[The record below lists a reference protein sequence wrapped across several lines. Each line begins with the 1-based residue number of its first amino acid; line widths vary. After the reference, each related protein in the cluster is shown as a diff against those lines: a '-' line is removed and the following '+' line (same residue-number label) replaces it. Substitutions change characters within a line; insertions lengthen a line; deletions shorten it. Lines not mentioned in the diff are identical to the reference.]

1 MITKVILRNFKCF
14 KEEEF
19 ILKPHIILAGQNNSG
34 KTTLIQAI
42 SAWHFALQEWIKSGS
57 PKATVGLIRKEFAP
71 VPLQEFNQLWTDTST
86 GFKKNEI
93 TNKTQG
99 APRALEIETHG
110 IHEDTEWQL
119 TMEFKY
125 SNKDQMY
132 VKPQNMSIIPD
143 YIRALEIV
151 HIPSFSGISIDEHKV
166 EPEYQDILVGQGK
179 PGNILRNLLQQV
191 ADKNKNDWRELCEH
205 VENIFQYKL
214 IEPNTAGR
222 AFILCE
228 YRRRERGGL
237 SPALDIN
244 TAGSGFQQVLLLL
257 AFLYARPATV
267 MLIDEPDAHL
277 HINLQRRI
285 FHLLKDIAAKRRN
298 QLIIATHSEV
308 LINAS
313 SPDKIISFFPEHPR
327 CLSDIRDLGKLQEA
341 MKRLSPLDLLQAEQ
355 SGNKILFV
363 EGQTDFD
370 ILRAW
375 ANALEHPVQ
384 EWFNDNNAYWHNMHG
399 NNTTEAKKHLA
410 ALQATFFEMKGFIL
424 IDSDG
429 KPNKTHGFD
438 NNMHNIILKQWA
450 RYEIENYLVYPAA
463 IQRLIQKEQQKLGL
477 FAPPNE
483 SLKKMEGIMPPDY
496 FNDPLNDPSGYLQ
509 AAKSSEKILPPIFQA
524 AKCFIEKDEY
534 YRIAEIMLPEEIHS
548 DVRNM
553 LDAIADFFAIKS

>member
-1 MITKVILRNFKCF
+1 MITKVILRNFKRF

-42 SAWHFALQEWIKSGS
+42 SAWHFALQEWIKSGRS
-57 PKATVGLIRKEFAP
+57 KVAVGLIRKEFAP
-71 VPLQEFNQLWTDTST
+71 VQLREFNQLWTDKST
-86 GFKKNEI
+86 GLKKHEV
-93 TNKTQG
+93 TNKSHG
-99 APRALEIETHG
+99 APRTLEIEIHG
-110 IHEDTEWQL
+110 IHKAKEWQL
-119 TMEFKY
+119 TMEFKH
-125 SNKDQMY
+125 SNKDQIY

-166 EPEYQDILVGQGK
+166 EREYQDILVGQGK
-179 PGNILRNLLQQV
+179 PGDILRNLLQQV

-205 VENIFQYKL
+205 VKNIFNYEL

-228 YRRRERGGL
+228 YRRMQDGGL
-237 SPALDIN
+237 SPTLDIN

-277 HINLQRRI
+277 HINLQSRI
-285 FHLLKDIAAKRRN
+285 FHLLKDIADKRGN

-308 LINAS
+308 LIDYS
-313 SPDKIISFFPEHPR
+313 TPDKIISFFPKHPR
-327 CLSDIRDLGKLQEA
+327 CLSDTHDRRKLQEA
-341 MKRLSPLDLLQAEQ
+341 MKRLGSLDLLQAEQ
-355 SGNKILFV
+355 SDNKVLFL
-363 EGQTDFD
+363 EGPSDFN

-375 ANALEHPVQ
+375 ANSLNHSAQ
-384 EWFNDNNAYWHNMHG
+384 KWFNNNAAYWHNMRG
-399 NNTTEAKKHLA
+399 KKPDEAQNHFV
-410 ALQATFFEMKGFIL
+410 ALQSAFPEMKGFIL
-424 IDSDG
+424 IDSDSE
-429 KPNKTHGFD
+429 PNKTHGFD